1 MRGTSV
7 LFLAAVL
14 VLVSWAT
21 AQDLRPVSPPYGPV
35 PLLDVI
41 DGDTVVLGSNL
52 GPRTVRLIGIDAPEM
67 SEGRPALAAREA
79 LAALLPPGKLVWAE
93 LGAESE
99 DRYARLLAYL
109 YVEDRHGDWD
119 VYGRRAVQ
127 VNLALVEQGWADT
140 LTIPPNTAYA
150 ELYAAAKAE
159 AQARGVGLWAEAQDG
174 SAPAADSSAAADL
187 GAAGAALG
195 SGRAGDGAGSD
206 GAGSAGAGAG
216 AAGAAAGAA
225 AASGAAGAPA
235 RPRLH
240 CALVNPSTPNDAG
253 AEWVSVWLEGPTDTT
268 GYYLWDEG
276 SMSTFRLPSGVQPVG
291 ELRVTNPGQ
300 GVWNNSGDTIYLMR
314 GGEVVDSWTYGRES
328 AVEDR
333 VACRDPAR

>member
-187 GAAGAALG
+187 GAA
-195 SGRAGDGAGSD
+195 
-206 GAGSAGAGAG
+206 
-216 AAGAAAGAA
+216 

>member
-187 GAAGAALG
+187 GAA
-195 SGRAGDGAGSD
+195 
-206 GAGSAGAGAG
+206 
-216 AAGAAAGAA
+216 

-253 AEWVSVWLEGPTDTT
+253 AEWVSVWLQGPTDTT

>member
-187 GAAGAALG
+187 GAA
-195 SGRAGDGAGSD
+195 
-206 GAGSAGAGAG
+206 
-216 AAGAAAGAA
+216 

-314 GGEVVDSWTYGRES
+314 GGEVVDSWTYGRAS